1 MSTVTTGPAAEVC
14 RHAHQTTLI
23 KQAYKSVA
31 LNMNDGPLTPE
42 AALPPSGRYGK
53 LAAVSELTDHRVR
66 TRFRLLPLSLC
77 IAFALPA
84 QAAQD
89 SEDWSLC
96 PIEDAV
102 PAFVDAPSRTGTA
115 QQRIGQPTDIAGD
128 VLNASETERTVFQ
141 GNVSLNRGD
150 QFLGTDKL
158 TYNSDDGTY
167 VAEGSVRYQDSGM
180 RIVAERAHG
189 DQDADIHTIED
200 LRYQL
205 IERRGNGGAERI
217 EMSGDQGALVG
228 STYSTCP
235 PSQRAWE
242 LRARQID
249 FDTEE
254 GTGVARNAI
263 VRIGKVPVLYVPW
276 IMFPIDDRRRT
287 GLLYPAVKVSG
298 RNGFDW
304 RQPIYLNLA
313 PNYDATLSPRIM
325 TERGVQLGG
334 EFRWLYAGG
343 SGELSGE
350 WMPKDK
356 LPENEPWRYLNDLG
370 GNPIPGARLPGDN
383 RGQLHF
389 DGVHS
394 LGGSWR
400 AQANLGWV
408 SDTHYIEDFSN
419 SQYGLAAWQ
428 IVSSA
433 GLYGRGLHWDAGLM
447 ADHNQLADY
456 TLTDANLGF
465 DRMPRTYL
473 NWAQPFGRWFQAGVN
488 AEAVRFRHEVYD
500 AGSRLDLKPF
510 VSMPL
515 GGASWFATPKLA
527 WRYTAYQLDD
537 SLAAALG
544 DNAPTRSL
552 PIASLDAGLFFDRKV
567 SLGGDSY
574 LQTLEPRIFYLNA
587 PYRNQ
592 DGLPL
597 FDTAPMTFSWGQL
610 FRDNR
615 YTGPDRQIDANQ
627 LTTAVTTRFISES
640 DGRERLSAS
649 LGQIQYFDDSRVVVP
664 GETAVERG
672 KSAWVADVGVSP
684 TDRWS
689 INAAYQ
695 WDPKYRRQ
703 DLASIRTRYLIGDAG
718 VVNLGYRYR
727 RDLTEQADFSFLYP
741 LTPAWSVVGRY
752 YYSIDDKKLLE
763 SIAGVQWESCC
774 MAVRLIAR
782 RYIRERN
789 GELDDS
795 LRLEF
800 ELKGLGS
807 AGQKT
812 ESILSR
818 AILGYDRDD
827 LYLVP
832 PSSLDSDDFNN
843 SLDPTP

>member
-1 MSTVTTGPAAEVC
+1 
-14 RHAHQTTLI
+14 
-23 KQAYKSVA
+23 
-31 LNMNDGPLTPE
+31 MNDEPSPDK
-42 AALPPSGRYGK
+42 ASLPPLERCGK
-53 LAAVSELTDHRVR
+53 LTAVSRLPDRRVR
-66 TRFRLLPLSLC
+66 ISFRLLPLPLC
-77 IAFALPA
+77 IALALPA
-84 QAAQD
+84 HARD
-89 SEDWSLC
+89 SENWGLC
-96 PIEDAV
+96 PIDDAV
-102 PAFVDAPSRTGTA
+102 PAFLDAPVPTGVTEN
-115 QQRIGQPTDIAGD
+115 RIDLPTDISGD
-128 VLNASETERTVFQ
+128 ALSASESDRTVFQ
-141 GNVSLNRGD
+141 GNVALRRGD
-150 QFLGTDKL
+150 QFLGTDKM
-158 TYNSDDGTY
+158 TYNQDGTY
-167 VAEGSVRYQDSGM
+167 LAEGSVRYQDSGM
-180 RIVAERAHG
+180 RIVAERARG
-189 DQDADIHTIED
+189 DQEADTHTIED

-205 IERRGNGGAERI
+205 IEQRGNGGAERI
-217 EMSGDQGALVG
+217 DMHGDQGALVG

-242 LRARQID
+242 LRAREID
-249 FDTEE
+249 FDTEK
-254 GTGVARNAI
+254 GVGVAHNAV

-276 IMFPIDDRRRT
+276 LMFPIDDRRRT
-287 GLLYPAVKVSG
+287 GLLYPAVKISG

-313 PNYDATLSPRIM
+313 PNYDATLTPRIM

-334 EFRWLYAGG
+334 EFRWLYPGG
-343 SGELSGE
+343 RGELSGE

-356 LPENEPWRYLNDLG
+356 LPENEPGRYLNDLNG
-370 GNPIPGARLPGDN
+370 RPIAGARLPGND
-383 RGQLHF
+383 RGQF
-389 DGVHS
+389 KFNGVHG
-394 LGGSWR
+394 LGRGWR
-400 AQANLGWV
+400 AQAKLGWV
-408 SDTHYIEDFSN
+408 SDSHYLEDFSN
-419 SQYGLAAWQ
+419 SLYGLSNWQ
-428 IVSSA
+428 IRSA
-433 GLYGRGLHWDAGLM
+433 AGVYGRGRHWDAGLM

-456 TLTDANLGF
+456 TLTKRNLRY
-465 DRMPRTYL
+465 DRMPRAYL
-473 NWAQPFGRWFQAGVN
+473 NWAQQISGLLQAGIN
-488 AEAVRFRHEVYD
+488 MEAVRFRHEVRNE
-500 AGSRLDLKPF
+500 GSRLDLKPYI
-510 VSMPL
+510 SMPL
-515 GGASWFATPKLA
+515 EGASWFVTPKLA

-537 SLAAALG
+537 ALTAANGG
-544 DNAPTRSL
+544 DSAPTRSL
-552 PIASLDAGLFFDRKV
+552 PISSVDAGLFFDRKM
-567 SLGGDSY
+567 SFGGDSY
-574 LQTLEPRIFYLNA
+574 LQTLEPRVFYLNV
-587 PYRNQ
+587 PYRDQ
-592 DGLPL
+592 GGLPR
-597 FDTAPMTFSWGQL
+597 FDTNPMTFSWGQL

-627 LTTAVTTRFISES
+627 LTTAVTTRFINEA

-664 GETAVERG
+664 GEAAVERG

-684 TDRWS
+684 TNRWS

-703 DLASIRTRYLIGDAG
+703 DLASIRTRYLIGDSG

-741 LTPAWSVVGRY
+741 LNPSWSVVGRY
-752 YYSIDDKKLLE
+752 YYSIDDRKLLE

-832 PSSLDSDDFNN
+832 PSSLDGDDYTN
-843 SLDPTP
+843 SLDPIP

>member
-1 MSTVTTGPAAEVC
+1 M
-14 RHAHQTTLI
+14 
-23 KQAYKSVA
+23 
-31 LNMNDGPLTPE
+31 
-42 AALPPSGRYGK
+42 
-53 LAAVSELTDHRVR
+53 R
-66 TRFRLLPLSLC
+66 TSFRLLPLSLC
-77 IAFALPA
+77 IALALPA
-84 QAAQD
+84 HARD
-89 SEDWSLC
+89 SENWGLC

-102 PAFVDAPSRTGTA
+102 PAFIDAPVPNGTSEN
-115 QQRIGQPTDIAGD
+115 RIDLPTDISGD
-128 VLNASETERTVFQ
+128 ALNASESDHTVFQ
-141 GNVSLNRGD
+141 GNVALRRGD
-150 QFLGTDKL
+150 QFLGTDKM
-158 TYNSDDGTY
+158 TYNQDGTY
-167 VAEGSVRYQDSGM
+167 LAEGSVRYQDSGM
-180 RIVAERAHG
+180 RIVAERARG
-189 DQDADIHTIED
+189 DQEADTHTIED

-205 IERRGNGGAERI
+205 IEQRGNGGAERI
-217 EMSGDQGALVG
+217 DMQGDQGALTG

-242 LRARQID
+242 LRAGEIN
-249 FDTEE
+249 FDTAE
-254 GTGVARNAI
+254 GIGVARNAV

-276 IMFPIDDRRRT
+276 LMFPIDDRRRT
-287 GLLYPAVKVSG
+287 GLLYPAVKISG

-313 PNYDATLSPRIM
+313 PNYDATLTPRVM

-334 EFRWLYAGG
+334 EFRWLYEGG
-343 SGELSGE
+343 RGELSGE

-356 LPENEPWRYLNDLG
+356 LPENEPYRYLNDLA
-370 GNPIPGARLPGDN
+370 GNPIPGATLPGDN
-383 RGQLHF
+383 RGQF
-389 DGVHS
+389 QFNGVHG
-394 LGGSWR
+394 LGRGWR

-408 SDTHYIEDFSN
+408 SDTHYVEDFSN

-428 IVSSA
+428 ILSSA
-433 GLYGRGLHWDAGLM
+433 GIYGGGHRWDAGLM

-456 TLTDANLGF
+456 TLTEANLGYN
-465 DRMPRTYL
+465 RMPRAYL
-473 NWAQPFGRWFQAGVN
+473 NWTRPIGALFEAGIN
-488 AEAVRFRHEVYD
+488 TEAVRFSHSIY
-500 AGSRLDLKPF
+500 AGGSRLDLKPY

-515 GGASWFATPKLA
+515 EGNSWFVTPKLA

-537 SLAAALG
+537 ALAAANGG
-544 DNAPTRSL
+544 DSAPTRSL
-552 PIASLDAGLFFDRKV
+552 PISSVDAGLFFDRKMNF
-567 SLGGDSY
+567 GGDTY
-574 LQTLEPRIFYLNA
+574 LQTLEPRLFYLNV
-587 PYRNQ
+587 PYREQ
-592 DGLPL
+592 GGLPR
-597 FDTAPMTFSWGQL
+597 FDTNPMTFSWGQL

-627 LTTAVTTRFISES
+627 LTTAITTRFINEA

-684 TDRWS
+684 TGRWS

-703 DLASIRTRYLIGDAG
+703 DLASIRTRYLIGDNG

-741 LTPAWSVVGRY
+741 INPTWSVVGRY
-752 YYSIDDKKLLE
+752 YYSIDDRKLLE

-832 PSSLDSDDFNN
+832 PSSLDGDDYTN